1 MTFDVV
7 IAAVGVII
15 VIDFIARVIVIAVYI
30 DSINFAPCL
39 NFRTGIS

>member
-1 MTFDVV
+1 MTFAVV
-7 IAAVGVII
+7 IAVFVVIL
-15 VIDFIARVIVIAVYI
+15 VVDFIARVIVIAVYI